1 MCRKVSQPKWFWL
14 THPKSAD
21 SVPMGQ
27 VTDRSALVFLK
38 ARSHKLDQSLTC
50 GSTSSAQ
57 IFLANNSEG
66 TKLTVDEL
74 HGSFD
79 DAAQDRR

>member
-1 MCRKVSQPKWFWL
+1 MCREVSQPKWFWL
-14 THPKSAD
+14 THQQSED
-21 SVPMGQ
+21 SVAMGK
-27 VTDRSALVFLK
+27 VTDCSALVFLE
-38 ARSHKLDQSLTC
+38 AGGHKLDQSLTR
-50 GSTSSAQ
+50 GATSSAQ